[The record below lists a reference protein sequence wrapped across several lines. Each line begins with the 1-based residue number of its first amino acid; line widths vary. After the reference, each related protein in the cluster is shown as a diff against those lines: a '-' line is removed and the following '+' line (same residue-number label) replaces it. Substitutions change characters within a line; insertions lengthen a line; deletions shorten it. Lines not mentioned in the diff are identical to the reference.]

1 MAMISMLKT
10 ILFPDR
16 ELYPG
21 SYEGELHFQSSR
33 IVIPAGVVCLFAW
46 LTYIPTDSKLFPDLP
61 SLIYL
66 RCGLTVASLIVIIL
80 YLFPFFKKRS
90 MWLLCLLGIY
100 LEIAVGIITGLTK
113 ADPAYMGGY
122 NLVLLVP
129 IVAPIRKIFI
139 WLIVPISLAFF
150 LASGFSRGMTIST
163 LQDQYSFMN
172 LAVAACFTLFFSY
185 LLDRVRYQNWKKS
198 RVVIDQKLDIQ
209 DEKDKTDHIIS
220 EARSLSARLT
230 EASAVIGDFS
240 KKISTTISQQSD
252 LFEQSKTVGIDLL
265 TSFHDIKQKT
275 KHQLDTTSLGMDL
288 IARIRNEFRQTVD
301 SSKIAREDAKKFRS
315 LSDQCSTN
323 LDNTSAVIDRLR
335 EESTRIEEISNT
347 INEIADKTNL
357 LSLNASIESARAG
370 EHGRGF
376 AVVADEISKLAD
388 TSIKSA
394 KEIGDIIRLSVSRI
408 HDASDRIAETSETLK
423 GIIDFLDQNRN
434 FLTMLEAL
442 IMTEDKDVETLIG
455 HIEGFHTFSSLI
467 DDLAEKSVNEVGLS
481 QDIIVKIDVFYL
493 NLADMSD
500 RLMDIANSLTDYV
513 ENLKKTIQ

>member
-1 MAMISMLKT
+1 
-10 ILFPDR
+10 
-16 ELYPG
+16 
-21 SYEGELHFQSSR
+21 
-33 IVIPAGVVCLFAW
+33 
-46 LTYIPTDSKLFPDLP
+46 
-61 SLIYL
+61 
-66 RCGLTVASLIVIIL
+66 
-80 YLFPFFKKRS
+80 
-90 MWLLCLLGIY
+90 
-100 LEIAVGIITGLTK
+100 
-113 ADPAYMGGY
+113 
-122 NLVLLVP
+122 
-129 IVAPIRKIFI
+129 
-139 WLIVPISLAFF
+139 
-150 LASGFSRGMTIST
+150 
-163 LQDQYSFMN
+163 
-172 LAVAACFTLFFSY
+172 
-185 LLDRVRYQNWKKS
+185 
-198 RVVIDQKLDIQ
+198 
-209 DEKDKTDHIIS
+209 
-220 EARSLSARLT
+220 
-230 EASAVIGDFS
+230 
-240 KKISTTISQQSD
+240 
-252 LFEQSKTVGIDLL
+252 
-265 TSFHDIKQKT
+265 
-275 KHQLDTTSLGMDL
+275 MDL

-323 LDNTSAVIDRLR
+323 LDNTSEVIDRLR

-493 NLADMSD
+493 NLSDMSD
-500 RLMDIANSLTDYV
+500 RLMDIANSLTEYV